1 MGCFHLQPQGFTKEM
16 LLQAVRHWLDH
27 CTNILQPLVISRGT
41 LISCFIKPGWFLLC
55 LCYFM

>member
-1 MGCFHLQPQGFTKEM
+1 M

-41 LISCFIKPGWFLLC
+41 LISCFIKPGWFSLC
-55 LCYFM
+55 LCYFW